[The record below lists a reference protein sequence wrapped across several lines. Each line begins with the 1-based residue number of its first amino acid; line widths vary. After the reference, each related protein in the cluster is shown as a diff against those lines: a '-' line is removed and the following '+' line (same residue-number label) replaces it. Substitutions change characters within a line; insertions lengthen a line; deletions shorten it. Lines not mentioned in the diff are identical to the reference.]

1 MGECA
6 QALGWGN
13 GNWGGR
19 EIAMQEVWGRGEA
32 GRPLK
37 QEWEP
42 GKEDRRSS
50 ILRAETETVIRTGS
64 LFLHLLVQSSLLVPL
79 GPTAP

>member
-6 QALGWGN
+6 QALGWGS
-13 GNWGGR
+13 GNWGR
-19 EIAMQEVWGRGEA
+19 ETATQGVWGRGEA

-42 GKEDRRSS
+42 GKEDRRLS
-50 ILRAETETVIRTGS
+50 ILRAENETVIRTGS

-79 GPTAP
+79 GPTTP